1 MRACLTE
8 KSSFRRSDVS
18 IRVKRAAAKLER
30 SKLVLVALLIL
41 ASVVSANANGLS
53 VGAIKIAA
61 IEGVPSIELG
71 SENVSETA
79 EQARLNIDKSN
90 SISPILVTGIVA
102 SGPSAGTSELFQ
114 SQQIIATLSETV
126 ESLSQQLS
134 RKDQQIEFLQKQID
148 EFERYIGDN
157 ASAEPL
163 ALLEGHPF
171 WSSEVENFSINDPE
185 VKQANPWW
193 QWALFC
199 FFALSSSAYLMRA
212 RIYTLG
218 QSLNL
223 FGSKHHL
230 KSNSVA
236 EQRPSDGT
244 SLANDSSLAD
254 GSLIADGSHQ
264 ANEVSSVEVN
274 AAIEDIDDLS
284 FDQRFEKLLDEN
296 DFAFARE
303 LLDFTRYNEINDER
317 YHCERLRLLEK
328 MQDEDGFYAYYY
340 GIESKIPTFSENLQT
355 QISQLVVM
363 LAQR

>member
-8 KSSFRRSDVS
+8 ESRFGRSDVS
-18 IRVKRAAAKLER
+18 IRVKGTVAKLER

-71 SENVSETA
+71 SETV
-79 EQARLNIDKSN
+79 EQVRLNIAESN
-90 SISPILVTGIVA
+90 SISPVQVAGIVA
-102 SGPSAGTSELFQ
+102 SGPNAGTSELLQ
-114 SQQIIATLSETV
+114 SQQIIATLSATV

-157 ASAEPL
+157 ASTEPL
-163 ALLEGHPF
+163 ALLDGHPF
-171 WSSEVENFSINDPE
+171 WSSEVENLSINDPE
-185 VKQANPWW
+185 VKQANLWW
-193 QWALFC
+193 QWALLC

-223 FGSKHHL
+223 IGSKHHL
-230 KSNSVA
+230 ESNSVA
-236 EQRPSDGT
+236 EQRPADGT
-244 SLANDSSLAD
+244 SL
-254 GSLIADGSHQ
+254 ADGSHQ
-264 ANEVSSVEVN
+264 AIQVSSVEVN
-274 AAIEDIDDLS
+274 AAIEAIEAIDDLS
-284 FDQRFEKLLDEN
+284 FDQRFEQLLDEK

-340 GIESKIPTFSENLQT
+340 GIESKIPTFPENLQT

-363 LAQR
+363 LAKAKFT